1 MSGRESIPQWN
12 GTDVRADD
20 KPKPKPKK
28 EKQAPEDRTQRKI
41 SSFLKSGH
49 KKRPASTERD
59 ESVVTAPKRVATEE
73 EDAVD
78 ENQNL
83 HSLDPK
89 DPEGGTDKIKNLLES
104 DTDGS
109 REDEDDGNGLV
120 SGDRSNKEAWKSKAL
135 DTGNKAPDSQESPED
150 DVGDDDNILFE
161 TSQEKEAANPTVS
174 FIAVHAEK
182 PQTSSKPQQNTSTR
196 PKRALRNTQ
205 DLKDVVESDYEVKG
219 DDPQWTAV
227 RRQNRILR
235 HGERLKLQ
243 PGATASPAVALS
255 GSGKVPLEKVV

>member
-12 GTDVRADD
+12 GTDDRADD

-59 ESVVTAPKRVATEE
+59 ESVVTA
-73 EDAVD
+73 
-78 ENQNL
+78 
-83 HSLDPK
+83 
-89 DPEGGTDKIKNLLES
+89 
-104 DTDGS
+104 
-109 REDEDDGNGLV
+109 
-120 SGDRSNKEAWKSKAL
+120 
-135 DTGNKAPDSQESPED
+135 
-150 DVGDDDNILFE
+150 
-161 TSQEKEAANPTVS
+161 QEKEAAKQTVS
-174 FIAVHAEK
+174 FVGPFAEK
-182 PQTSSKPQQNTSTR
+182 PQTSRK
-196 PKRALRNTQ
+196 PKRVLRNHQ
-205 DLKDVVESDYEVKG
+205 ALWGGLKDVVESDYEVKG